1 MEILGHR
8 GRRWNPVVVARRA
21 GRRAAGSRTPNG
33 QREIIAG
40 FARAQRVFAS
50 RTARRAVVDQY
61 TESKSVMVNYA

>member
-1 MEILGHR
+1 MESG
-8 GRRWNPVVVARRA
+8 GRRASCGAASGRA
-21 GRRAAGSRTPNG
+21 GSAAGSRTPNG

-40 FARAQRVFAS
+40 FAWAQRVFAS